1 MVEFTNIY
9 IIAIVTSVLG
19 IIYIVLTKTIF
30 QLKRQIACLNQIAQ
44 KDELTQ
50 AYTRRYFFEIL
61 EYHLKLIQRYDN
73 LSAILMLDI
82 DNFKEINDS
91 FGHPFGDKVL
101 MQVVQECNQ
110 QLRESDILAR
120 YGGDEFIL
128 LCPLI
133 DYDDLVVIA
142 HQIQKALQ
150 NYQGV
155 PISLSVGA
163 YLFSKTS
170 NVSHIIQYADEA
182 LYCAKKNGKNRVEF
196 FTAS

>member
-1 MVEFTNIY
+1 MMELSCISIIVITNALFT
-9 IIAIVTSVLG
+9 IICFILVK
-19 IIYIVLTKTIF
+19 IIF
-30 QLKRQIACLNQIAQ
+30 RQKRQVTDLHQLTQ

-50 AYTRRYFFEIL
+50 AYSRRYFFEIL
-61 EYHLKLIQRYDN
+61 EYHLKLIHRYNN

-82 DNFKEINDS
+82 DHFKEINDS
-91 FGHPFGDKVL
+91 FGHPFGDEVL
-101 MQVVQECNQ
+101 MQVVKECNQ

-128 LCPLI
+128 LCPVI

-142 HQIQKALQ
+142 HRIQKSLQ
-150 NYQGV
+150 TYQGV

-170 NVSHIIQYADEA
+170 NVSQIIQYADEA
-182 LYCAKKNGKNRVEF
+182 LYCAKKNGRNRVEF

>member
-1 MVEFTNIY
+1 MVEFLSINI
-9 IIAIVTSVLG
+9 IGITATAFGIVCMVL
-19 IIYIVLTKTIF
+19 IKVIF
-30 QLKRQIACLNQIAQ
+30 QLKRQITCLNQIAQ

-61 EYHLKLIQRYDN
+61 EYHLKLIHRYDN
-73 LSAILMLDI
+73 LSAVLMLDI

-91 FGHPFGDKVL
+91 FGHPFGDGVL
-101 MQVVQECNQ
+101 MQFVQECNQ
-110 QLRESDILAR
+110 LLRESDILAR

-133 DYDDLVVIA
+133 DYDDLVMIA
-142 HQIQKALQ
+142 HRIQKALQ
-150 NYQGV
+150 SYEGV

-163 YLFSKTS
+163 YLFSHTS
-170 NVSHIIQYADEA
+170 NLSHIIQYADEA